1 MSEDKNI
8 GAGTSEKDIGAELY
22 KKWLCGDGAAFD
34 KIIEIYHDALIFFAY
49 GIVKNFA
56 DAEDIASDVFADVI
70 VHPKRYFFGCSLK
83 TYLFSMAK
91 NKAVDR
97 IRRRRRFS
105 DKDISESEESI
116 SDGKLLEDRLIADE
130 KAKAVRDALKEI
142 NPEYATA
149 LKLTYFYGFS
159 GDEICIIMNKNKKQ
173 MTNLLYRGKEALK
186 KVLEG
191 KGVESV

>member
-1 MSEDKNI
+1 MPEDKNI
-8 GAGTSEKDIGAELY
+8 NADATSRDVGADLY
-22 KKWLCGDGAAFD
+22 RKWLGGDGTAFD

-56 DAEDIASDVFADVI
+56 DAEDIAADVFADVI

-83 TYLFSMAK
+83 TYLFSMAR

-97 IRRRRRFS
+97 IRRRGRFS
-105 DKDISESEESI
+105 AADINESEESI
-116 SDGKLLEDRLIADE
+116 SDGKLLEDKLIADE

-186 KVLEG
+186 KALEG